1 MGYLAYFSRPFLL
14 AVTLWPFVSAVL
26 TVPVLALLYHRD
38 NRLRFTQ
45 VVVAYGSVLYAIGL
59 MCFTMYPM
67 PDDPVAYCA
76 AHHLHPQL
84 DPLQF
89 VADIRSDGMSAI
101 MQLALNVVFFIPLG
115 FIAGRVF
122 RWRLRA
128 ALPFGFAVSLLIET
142 MQLTGMFGL
151 YPCSYRLFDVDDLAT
166 NTFGALVG
174 FAVAMLL
181 NRLLPIREADMTTVT
196 SPGFVRRLIAYT
208 LDCAAIS
215 LSAGT
220 VTAAAT
226 LVYNNLMLPDD
237 APWQPIPAIG
247 RFGFADLMFGAAF
260 VMFEVVV
267 PVMRGGRTLGGS
279 FTHMTCETRPRAGWR
294 RLLFYAVRSAV
305 VFVAVFSGR
314 IPWSGLVMIALAVF
328 YAVRHRMP
336 YDLLPASPA
345 PASAVLMASS
355 GVPDDAMGTAGSTAC
370 TGTTPDVSADG
381 APIAS

>member
-14 AVTLWPFVSAVL
+14 AVALWPFVSAML

-84 DPLQF
+84 NPLQF
-89 VADIRSDGMSAI
+89 VADIRSDGTSAI
-101 MQLALNVVFFIPLG
+101 MQLALNVLFFIPLG

-128 ALPFGFAVSLLIET
+128 ALPFGFLVSLLIET

-166 NTFGALVG
+166 NTLGTLAGFGI
-174 FAVAMLL
+174 AMLL
-181 NRLLPIREADMTTVT
+181 NRLFPIREADRTTVT
-196 SPGFVRRLIAYT
+196 SPGFVRRLIAYA

-220 VTAAAT
+220 VTAIAT
-226 LVYNNLMLPDD
+226 LVYNDLILPPD
-237 APWQPIPAIG
+237 APWQSIPSAG
-247 RFGFADLMFGAAF
+247 RFSFADLMFGVAFAAF
-260 VMFEVVV
+260 EIVV

-279 FTHMTCETRPRAGWR
+279 FTHMTCETRPRSGWR
-294 RLLFYAVRSAV
+294 RLLFYVVRSAV
-305 VFVAVFSGR
+305 MFVAVFSGR
-314 IPWSGLVMIALAVF
+314 IPWSGLLMIALAVF
-328 YAVRHRMP
+328 YAVRHQMP
-336 YDLLPASPA
+336 YDLLPASPSA
-345 PASAVLMASS
+345 AAADDTAHTTSSDSCSPADPSS
-355 GVPDDAMGTAGSTAC
+355 TLA
-370 TGTTPDVSADG
+370 
-381 APIAS
+381 